1 MFDLTSYFISVR
13 EPGPLSAFLL
23 ALVLLVSGSPTHA
36 STFSSTRSGAD
47 SIERARISVTEDV
60 SSFAPA
66 AGERCEDFAERQIG
80 LSSRQLRRDNY
91 SAALRVL
98 NTAARNCDIPV
109 VRERIEDVLEA
120 WYRSIR
126 QRGATDEILGF
137 IEIVNA
143 QSYLPNGTESTLE
156 ARVASDIG
164 NDLTEAFDASEFQRA
179 YRLCRD
185 FSSFV
190 GGSFTQ
196 RFQCGE
202 SARQVRAY
210 NTSIQRYEWLLDN
223 WSSSQELVTWTDAA
237 RRLSKL
243 YLITTRFDAAFGLSK
258 RLASRD
264 TKPDYL
270 LAALTADRGR
280 YLEPIVRMGNIL
292 FDGVTSDRTISHVKV
307 NLGRVRFPSYVE
319 SIYTVTNDLGAD
331 IAFYGSDDARLPSAS
346 LVNTASGT
354 VSLLTDPDNGRA
366 WLITSV
372 DAGYFIVQYS
382 QKTVAEENVILESL
396 LDDVQDESSWASLR
410 EFEFKTSYPATGSA
424 VATLLGGAYL
434 SGSSISTFDP
444 VFQQTNVL
452 KYYGLQDQ
460 DGTIVAAH
468 NYSRSQID
476 YASDVWAKTSKTPAL
491 YHHEVS
497 KNGTRLREVVWPTYN
512 DEQWSGVVRV
522 GISSTN

>member
-1 MFDLTSYFISVR
+1 MFDLTPSFISVR
-13 EPGPLSAFLL
+13 EPGLIRALALTFVLFLSGSATAAATSSSGPGADTIDGARLPLSETPA
-23 ALVLLVSGSPTHA
+23 SHA
-36 STFSSTRSGAD
+36 PM
-47 SIERARISVTEDV
+47 AR
-60 SSFAPA
+60 
-66 AGERCEDFAERQIG
+66 GQCEDFAERQIG
-80 LSSRQLRRDNY
+80 LAGRQLRRDNY

-109 VRERIEDVLEA
+109 VRNEIADVLDA
-120 WYRSIR
+120 WYRSIQ
-126 QRGATDEILGF
+126 QRGAIGEIPGF

-143 QSYLPNGTESTLE
+143 QSYLPDGTKSTLE
-156 ARVASDIG
+156 ARVASDVG
-164 NDLTEAFDASEFQRA
+164 EDLAEAFDADEFRRA
-179 YRLCRD
+179 HRLCRD
-185 FSSFV
+185 FSDFV

-223 WSSSQELVTWTDAA
+223 WSSSQELVSWTDAA
-237 RRLSKL
+237 RRLSEL

-264 TKPDYL
+264 TKPEYL
-270 LAALTADRGR
+270 LAALIADRGQ
-280 YLEPIVRMGNIL
+280 YLVPIVRIGNTL

-354 VSLLTDPDNGRA
+354 VSLLTDSDNGRA

-372 DAGYFIVQYS
+372 DAGYFIIQYS

-396 LDDVQDESSWASLR
+396 LDDVQDESSWSALR
-410 EFEFKTSYPATGSA
+410 DFEFTSTYPATGSA
-424 VATLLGGAYL
+424 VATLLGGAYV
-434 SGSSISTFDP
+434 SGSTISDFDP

-452 KYYGLQDQ
+452 EYYSLQDE
-460 DGTIVAAH
+460 DGAIVASQDYA
-468 NYSRSQID
+468 RSQID
-476 YASDVWAKTSKTPAL
+476 YTSDVWAKTSETPAL
-491 YHHEVS
+491 YHHEVN
-497 KNGTRLREVVWPTYN
+497 KNGTRLREVVWPTYD